1 MDKEKIKAFF
11 AGETQETA
19 KLSNKRNVLTEQRQQ
34 LRAQIDTL
42 EQALDHPKD
51 YKWYQLS
58 NKVNDKRSAE
68 NRLRSAKKELKQVEK
83 QIENLEQEIEKLR
96 SNQKERRIWIT
107 VIAVFFV
114 LLVLICTVNALKE
127 RSTTPS
133 DDDLYAAESITADD
147 IEPEITDPE
156 PREAATTKTETQAHT
171 NKISQSNSTQTT
183 AKTTKAKQPA
193 KKKKSSTSATAQK
206 TKSKQHTTTKK
217 RYVAPEGK
225 KSSETVYITDTGH
238 KYHRSGC
245 RFLKSKHAISKK
257 AAIQQGYQPCGTC
270 NP

>member
-11 AGETQETA
+11 AGENQKTA
-19 KLSNKRNVLTEQRQQ
+19 ILKDKQNALAEQRQQ
-34 LRAQIDTL
+34 LCVQIDTL

-127 RSTTPS
+127 RSTAPA
-133 DDDLYAAESITADD
+133 DDDLYAAESIIEDD
-147 IEPEITDPE
+147 IAPESTEPESAE
-156 PREAATTKTETQAHT
+156 SATTEKETQAHT

-193 KKKKSSTSATAQK
+193 KKSSTSAAAK
-206 TKSKQHTTTKK
+206 ATKSKQHTTTKN
-217 RYVAPEGK
+217 RYVAPEDK

>member
-1 MDKEKIKAFF
+1 MDKGKIRAFF
-11 AGETQETA
+11 AGETQETE
-19 KLSNKRNVLTEQRQQ
+19 KLANKRNALTEQRQQ

-42 EQALDHPKD
+42 EQTLDHPKD

-58 NKVNDKRSAE
+58 NKVNDKYSAE
-68 NRLRSAKKELKQVEK
+68 NRLRSARKELKQVEK
-83 QIENLEQEIEKLR
+83 QIENLEQKINKLR
-96 SNQKERRIWIT
+96 SDQKERRILVT
-107 VIAVFFV
+107 VVAVFFV
-114 LLVLICTVNALKE
+114 FLVLICTVNALKE
-127 RSTTPS
+127 QFTAPA

-171 NKISQSNSTQTT
+171 NETTQNNSAQTT

-193 KKKKSSTSATAQK
+193 KKEKSSTSTAAK
-206 TKSKQHTTTKK
+206 ETKSKQHTPTKS
-217 RYVAPEGK
+217 RYVAPEDK
-225 KSSETVYITDTGH
+225 KSSETVYITNTGR

>member
-11 AGETQETA
+11 AGENQKTA
-19 KLSNKRNVLTEQRQQ
+19 ILKDKQNALAEQRQQ
-34 LRAQIDTL
+34 LCIQIDTL
-42 EQALDHPKD
+42 TEALDHPKD

-58 NKVNDKRSAE
+58 NKVNDKHCAE

-127 RSTTPS
+127 RSTTPA
-133 DDDLYAAESITADD
+133 DDDLYAAESIIEDD
-147 IEPEITDPE
+147 IAPESTEPESAE
-156 PREAATTKTETQAHT
+156 SATTKKETQAHT

-193 KKKKSSTSATAQK
+193 KKSSTSAAAK
-206 TKSKQHTTTKK
+206 ATKSKQHT
-217 RYVAPEGK
+217 RYVAPEDK
-225 KSSETVYITDTGH
+225 KSNETVYITNTGH